1 MKPAE
6 PDDDDAVTAAGDAPE
21 DVDAAG
27 EQAEVPADDR
37 DQSLEEP
44 VDPPAT
50 PRPSSSSL
58 IRHSPFVAGFFA
70 TVGALTAFFLLQ
82 QLLSISGMLVLLV
95 IALFLAMGLNPL
107 VEAIVKRGAKRG
119 VAVLS
124 VLLLVIAVFTLFVFT
139 IAPVISDQI
148 TLITKNAPEWLD
160 QLQNNRSV
168 QQLDDRFAVIDKARD
183 YLANGDYGGVFGGV
197 LGFGLK
203 VLSAITNALIV
214 LVLTVYFLASLPKIT
229 DAGYRMAPASRRPR
243 VRELGDR
250 VLRSTGAY
258 VSGSFLVGA
267 CAGLSTLIFTF
278 FIGLREYSLAL
289 AFIVGLLSLI
299 PVVGA
304 IVSATMITL
313 IGLTVSPTVALICL
327 VYYLAYQQ
335 FEQYVI
341 YPRIMARAVDLPSVI
356 TVVAAL
362 LGASLMGITGALLAV
377 PTAAALVMLHQ
388 EVFLRRQDAR

>member
-1 MKPAE
+1 METGDAADETGSAE
-6 PDDDDAVTAAGDAPE
+6 VSDPPDPDVTADDEDDAASDPGTEHVDQNQTDDVTQPG
-21 DVDAAG
+21 
-27 EQAEVPADDR
+27 
-37 DQSLEEP
+37 
-44 VDPPAT
+44 
-50 PRPSSSSL
+50 SSSL
-58 IRHSPFVAGFFA
+58 LRHSPFVAGFFA

-95 IALFLAMGLNPL
+95 IAMFLAMGLNPL
-107 VEAIVKRGAKRG
+107 VEAITKRGARRG
-119 VAVLS
+119 LAVVAVFML
-124 VLLLVIAVFTLFVFT
+124 VLAVFTLFVFT

-148 TLITKNAPEWLD
+148 TLITKNAPQWLD
-160 QLQNNRSV
+160 QLQHNDTV
-168 QQLDDRFAVIDKARD
+168 QQLDERFAVIDKARGFM
-183 YLANGDYGGVFGGV
+183 ANGDYSGIFGGV

-214 LVLTVYFLASLPKIT
+214 LVLTVYFLASLPSIKE
-229 DAGYRMAPASRRPR
+229 AGYRMAPASRRPR
-243 VRELGDR
+243 VSELGDR
-250 VLRSTGAY
+250 VIRSTGAY

-304 IVSATMITL
+304 IISAAMITM
-313 IGLTVSPTVALICL
+313 IGLTVSPTIALICL

-341 YPRIMARAVDLPSVI
+341 YPRIMARAVDLPGVI

-362 LGASLMGITGALLAV
+362 LGGSLMGITGALLAV
-377 PTAAALVMLHQ
+377 PTAAALVMLHK

>member
-1 MKPAE
+1 MAPAE
-6 PDDDDAVTAAGDAPE
+6 PNDESVAVEGTDPPDDTA
-21 DVDAAG
+21 
-27 EQAEVPADDR
+27 EQVEESSDDR
-37 DQSLEEP
+37 QQTQDHAL
-44 VDPPAT
+44 DPPAD
-50 PRPSSSSL
+50 PRQPAPSL

-107 VEAIVKRGAKRG
+107 VEAIAKRGAQRG

-148 TLITKNAPEWLD
+148 TLITKNAPDWLD
-160 QLQNNRSV
+160 QLQNNKSV

-183 YLANGDYGGVFGGV
+183 YVLNGDYSGVFGGV

-214 LVLTVYFLASLPKIT
+214 LVLTVYFLASLPSIK

-243 VRELGDR
+243 VRDLGDR

-267 CAGLSTLIFTF
+267 CAGVSTLIFTF
-278 FIGLREYSLAL
+278 FVGLREYSLAL

-299 PVVGA
+299 PVIGA
-304 IVSATMITL
+304 IVSAAMLTL

-341 YPRIMARAVDLPSVI
+341 YPRIMARAVDLPGVI

-362 LGASLMGITGALLAV
+362 LGGSLMGITGALLAV
-377 PTAAALVMLHQ
+377 PTAAALVMLHK
-388 EVFLRRQDAR
+388 EIFLRRQDAR